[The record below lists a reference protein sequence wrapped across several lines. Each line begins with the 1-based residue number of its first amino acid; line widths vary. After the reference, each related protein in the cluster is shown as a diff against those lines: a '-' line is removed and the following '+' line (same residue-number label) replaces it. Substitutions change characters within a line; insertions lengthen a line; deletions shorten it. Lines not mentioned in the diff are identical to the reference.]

1 MPDATIHW
9 HQVNSV
15 DVSSWEFQFQRVGS
29 EGWEWVQRVEPTD
42 GCPECFQAVIEI
54 PRDAILVRSR
64 GIGVGGIEGEWS
76 DGMSAMYSSQEEDG
90 GRADGLFAGPTGR
103 ERSPL
108 FGGQLLAHI
117 EPREYPPLCRRCLA
131 GAV

>member
-42 GCPECFQAVIEI
+42 GCPECFQAVVEI
-54 PRDAILVRSR
+54 PRDAIMIRSR

-76 DGMSAMYSSQEEDG
+76 DGMSAMPEPSLATGLAICSAAIVLLARG
-90 GRADGLFAGPTGR
+90 RRWARGRASRGT
-103 ERSPL
+103 
-108 FGGQLLAHI
+108 
-117 EPREYPPLCRRCLA
+117 
-131 GAV
+131 